1 MIKGLGTGV
10 WAKPFEAVTHGNF
23 AHGESV
29 SLQCRY
35 RAAMRRNLLCVYR
48 CRGGGGKE
56 LKSRYVLGIP
66 TSLALLCLVV
76 IVEKHTH
83 THLTALFPGLPR

>member
-10 WAKPFEAVTHGNF
+10 WAKPFEAVTLGNF

-35 RAAMRRNLLCVYR
+35 RVAVARPCAEIFAV
-48 CRGGGGKE
+48 CTGVEG
-56 LKSRYVLGIP
+56 LKSRYVLEIP

-76 IVEKHTH
+76 IVEKKHTR
-83 THLTALFPGLPR
+83 TPV

>member
-1 MIKGLGTGV
+1 MIKGLGIGV

-35 RAAMRRNLLCVYR
+35 RVAVARPCAESFCVYTGVE
-48 CRGGGGKE
+48 GGG
-56 LKSRYVLGIP
+56 LKG
-66 TSLALLCLVV
+66 
-76 IVEKHTH
+76 
-83 THLTALFPGLPR
+83 